1 MCVCVTESEECV
13 CVCVKSESECVRV
26 CDCES
31 EECVCLC
38 LCVSVCVVISVWIV
52 FRIQYCSQEMVVIR
66 EDLVNKMCRN
76 CVRLPSSNL
85 DIPSHVSQSFIYTVC
100 VCEECVCVQ
109 ARERSDF

>member
-1 MCVCVTESEECV
+1 MCVY
-13 CVCVKSESECVRV
+13 R
-26 CDCES
+26 
-31 EECVCLC
+31 
-38 LCVSVCVVISVWIV
+38 VISVCIV

-100 VCEECVCVQ
+100 VCVCV
-109 ARERSDF
+109 